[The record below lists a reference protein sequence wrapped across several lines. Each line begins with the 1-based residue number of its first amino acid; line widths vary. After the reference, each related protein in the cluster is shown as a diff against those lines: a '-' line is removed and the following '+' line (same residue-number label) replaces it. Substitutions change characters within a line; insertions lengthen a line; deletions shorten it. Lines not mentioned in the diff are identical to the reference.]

1 METAFALGTIINPF
15 MEEKLPDEKKSSK
28 WTNNSISKMTKTI
41 LMISD
46 FMKEIDLR
54 MRSVLIATCI
64 LETYRKTNLNRI

>member
-1 METAFALGTIINPF
+1 METAFALDTSINRF

-28 WTNNSISKMTKTI
+28 WTNNSMSKMTKTI

-54 MRSVLIATCI
+54 MRSVLIITYI
-64 LETYRKTNLNRI
+64 LETDREMNL